1 MKKMK
6 NNMISVIIPCY
17 NTGKYLNDVLN
28 SLQNQTYKNFEVIII
43 DDGSTDNTKNI
54 VSNFEKNNAL
64 MTIKYYY
71 KANGGVSSARNYCIK
86 KSIGDYIVFIDSDDV
101 LDYRMLELLVEKA
114 DKNSSDFVVSNA
126 NLSISG
132 KISQMPFRINNDKI
146 SNYELMACILS
157 SKLANMVYSINY
169 NFGRSVCAKLYNR
182 SIIIKNNIRFDEK
195 MYLFEDGFFNLTY
208 LSKVDSVSFVDT
220 PLYTYMI
227 EHGNSKKF
235 RKNLVN
241 ENEYKILVLKNF
253 IDIEET
259 DDGILHAALDVFL
272 IDLFYAFVGNFLNN
286 PESNLSFFEKLKSVR
301 NVYIEFFKNYFKF
314 NIFKYLNFKKKILF
328 LVTKLH
334 FNILL
339 ILILKKRG

>member
-1 MKKMK
+1 M
-6 NNMISVIIPCY
+6 
-17 NTGKYLNDVLN
+17 
-28 SLQNQTYKNFEVIII
+28 
-43 DDGSTDNTKNI
+43 
-54 VSNFEKNNAL
+54 
-64 MTIKYYY
+64 
-71 KANGGVSSARNYCIK
+71 
-86 KSIGDYIVFIDSDDV
+86 FIDSDDV